1 MIQEKMS
8 PATPT
13 HGRKGDLIL
22 YTTLGCHLCEE
33 AGRMLDYLVQQG
45 EATYRCREIAESE
58 DLVDAYGIRIP
69 VIQRADGAEL
79 GWPFEFATLQE
90 FAAG

>member
-1 MIQEKMS
+1 MIPEKMS
-8 PATPT
+8 QTRVTP
-13 HGRKGDLIL
+13 GPKNDLIL

-33 AGRMLDYLVQQG
+33 ARQMLEYLAQQG
-45 EATYRCREIAESE
+45 EVGFRAEEIAESE
-58 DLVDAYGIRIP
+58 QLVEEYGIRIP
-69 VIQRADGAEL
+69 VIRRADGAEL